1 MGINMKKMFKRLP
14 GKDTKQTL
22 LGLGPINMATGG
34 AAGAHL
40 ATAMG
45 NTKSGRQMIVEDKDL
60 DRYAAPMVGVGPGG
74 AKAQHE
80 MRMMREEEDEKRL
93 QTNIATEI
101 DVATKAAAQ
110 QALVEQ
116 QEEYLKQRR
125 RKGYSSTVLTGF
137 DKGSAPVYRKTLL
150 GG

>member
-1 MGINMKKMFKRLP
+1 MGFSIKKAFKRLP

-22 LGLGPINMATGG
+22 LGLGGINMATGG
-34 AAGAHL
+34 VAGAGL
-40 ATAMG
+40 ASYMG
-45 NTKSGRQMIVEDKDL
+45 NTKEGRKMIVEDKDL
-60 DRYAAPMVGVGPGG
+60 SKYAAPMVGVGPGG

-80 MRMMREEEDEKRL
+80 MRLMREEEDEKRL
-93 QTNIATEI
+93 NTNIATEI
-101 DVATKAAAQ
+101 DVATKQAEQ

-137 DKGSAPVYRKTLL
+137 DKGSAPIYRKTLL